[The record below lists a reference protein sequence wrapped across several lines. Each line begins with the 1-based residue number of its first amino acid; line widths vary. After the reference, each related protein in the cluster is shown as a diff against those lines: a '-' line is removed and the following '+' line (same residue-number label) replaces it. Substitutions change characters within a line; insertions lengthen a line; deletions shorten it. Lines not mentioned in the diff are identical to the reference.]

1 MAEDSIQVFVSP
13 PLADPHNPC
22 AARPL
27 KKHWGGPPGHEAKI
41 ADYRSDQ
48 SSPPK
53 ASLIMFASIFL
64 RKDNL
69 VSRGYVPVAL
79 ISKTHFEEN
88 PVIVDDPFG

>member
-79 ISKTHFEEN
+79 KSKTHFEEK

>member
-27 KKHWGGPPGHEAKI
+27 KKHWGGPPGHEARI

-64 RKDNL
+64 RKDDL
-69 VSRGYVPVAL
+69 VSRGYVPVARL
-79 ISKTHFEEN
+79 SNIYFEEK
-88 PVIVDDPFG
+88 PVIVDDSFG